1 MTKWIIQNT
10 TTMKVLKIKDI
21 VRTISI
27 THKFDKDKLI
37 AINTSDVE
45 NGIMHDGTLTAI
57 EDLKGQFKKTV
68 QKGDI
73 LFSEIRP
80 ANRRFALVTKDDCA
94 DYVVSTKL
102 MVLRK
107 YNNEVDLRYFYYCLT
122 NQPFLDMLQ
131 RKAENRI
138 GSFPQITF
146 DLLSEYAFPVPSLSE
161 QEKIANI
168 IFSLDHKIELNKQIN
183 DNLEAMAKQLY
194 DYWFVQFDFPNEDGN
209 PYKSSGGAMVW
220 NDKLKREI
228 PQGWNFCFLEDLLT
242 IRNGR
247 DHKHLVDGIY
257 PVYGSGGEMRKV
269 SEYLYDGESVL
280 MPRKGSLN
288 NIMYVNEAFWT
299 VDTMFYSEMKLSNC
313 AKYIYYTIKDIDFTR
328 WDSGTGVPSMTS
340 STLYSI
346 KLVKPQ
352 NETLKKFD
360 EMISPLFEHMK
371 QISEQN
377 VVLTKQRDELLPLL
391 MNGQA
396 SVNYHLSASFLSSL
410 ILYRDQYKFYDMKET
425 IIQTVLDGMRAVL
438 TEKQLDL
445 LTDVTRKALSE
456 CEITPK
462 ATEEEQRNKEN
473 VELLGAFISSKKV
486 EGCSDKTIHYYKSSI
501 EKLIATVKK
510 NVCDIATN
518 DIRCYLADQQE
529 QRGLSKVTIDNLRRI
544 YSSFFSWLEDED
556 YITKSPVRRIHKVR
570 TDALVKEV
578 LTDENIEVLRDSC
591 HELRDIAMID
601 LLLST
606 GMRVGELV
614 KINRDDIDFQE
625 RQCVVFGKG
634 NKEREVYFN
643 ARTKIHLKKYLE
655 QRTDTNP
662 ALFVSLH
669 EPHTRLTISG
679 VEVRLRQLGK
689 RVNLNKVHPHKFR
702 RTLATMAIDKGM
714 PIEQVQKML
723 GHVKIDTTLHYA
735 MVNQTNVK
743 IAHRKFLN

>member
-1 MTKWIIQNT
+1 
-10 TTMKVLKIKDI
+10 
-21 VRTISI
+21 
-27 THKFDKDKLI
+27 
-37 AINTSDVE
+37 
-45 NGIMHDGTLTAI
+45 
-57 EDLKGQFKKTV
+57 
-68 QKGDI
+68 
-73 LFSEIRP
+73 
-80 ANRRFALVTKDDCA
+80 
-94 DYVVSTKL
+94 
-102 MVLRK
+102 
-107 YNNEVDLRYFYYCLT
+107 
-122 NQPFLDMLQ
+122 
-131 RKAENRI
+131 
-138 GSFPQITF
+138 
-146 DLLSEYAFPVPSLSE
+146 
-161 QEKIANI
+161 
-168 IFSLDHKIELNKQIN
+168 
-183 DNLEAMAKQLY
+183 MAKQLY
-194 DYWFVQFDFPNEDGN
+194 DYWFVQFDFPNEEGK

-220 NDKLKREI
+220 NDKLKRKI
-228 PQGWNFCFLEDLLT
+228 PQGWDFCFLEDLLR

-247 DHKHLVDGIY
+247 DHKHLADGIY
-257 PVYGSGGEMRKV
+257 PVYGSGGEMRKA

-288 NIMYVNEAFWT
+288 NIMYVNESFWT

-371 QISEQN
+371 QISGQN

-396 SVNYHLSASFLSSL
+396 SVNYHLCVFQSFR
-410 ILYRDQYKFYDMKET
+410 ILYRKKTKNGMKET
-425 IIQTVLDGMRAVL
+425 VIKKIVNGMQGML
-438 TEKQLDL
+438 TQEELECL
-445 LTDVTRKALSE
+445 GIVVRKALSA
-456 CEITPK
+456 CEV
-462 ATEEEQRNKEN
+462 
-473 VELLGAFISSKKV
+473 VEVSGAELQQGKDNAALLDVFISAKKI
-486 EGCSDKTIHYYKSSI
+486 EGCSEKTLQYYKSSI
-501 EKLIATVKK
+501 EKLVMAVGK
-510 NVCDIATN
+510 NACETNTN
-518 DIRCYLADQQE
+518 DIRCYLADLQE
-529 QRGLSKVTIDNLRRI
+529 KRGLSKVTMDNLRRI

-614 KINRDDIDFQE
+614 RINREDIDLHE

-643 ARTKIHLKKYLE
+643 ARAKIHLKKYLE
-655 QRTDTNP
+655 QRTDDNP
-662 ALFVSLH
+662 ALFVSLKN
-669 EPHTRLTISG
+669 PYNRLTING
-679 VEVRLRQLGK
+679 VEVRLRKLGAQA
-689 RVNLNKVHPHKFR
+689 NIATKVHPHKFR

-723 GHVKIDTTLHYA
+723 GHVKIDTTMHYA

-743 IAHRKFLN
+743 IAHRKFIN